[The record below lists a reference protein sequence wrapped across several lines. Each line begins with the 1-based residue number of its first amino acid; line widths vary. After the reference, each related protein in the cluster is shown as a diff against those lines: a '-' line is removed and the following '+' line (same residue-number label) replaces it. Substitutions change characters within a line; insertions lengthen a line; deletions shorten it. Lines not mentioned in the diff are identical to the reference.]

1 VEQVPV
7 RQVRAV
13 YTPETITVYQSYPV
27 PIALAAARAGRFVP
41 PFKRDR
47 MSWLRPSFMWMMYR
61 CRWATAD
68 GQDRVLAVEM
78 TREGFEWA
86 LAHSCLGQYDHTF
99 HPDREQW
106 TQALKES
113 PVRIQW
119 EPERSLALTPLPYR
133 SLQVGLGVDV
143 IDKFV
148 QEWTVGITDVTHL
161 ARRIGEQVRRGDEH
175 RARSMLPNEMPYP
188 LPASIA
194 AALRVST

>member
-1 VEQVPV
+1 M
-7 RQVRAV
+7 RAV
-13 YTPETITVYQSYPV
+13 YTPETITVYQAYPV

-47 MSWLRPSFMWMMYR
+47 ISWLRPSFRWMMYR
-61 CRWATAD
+61 CRWASAD

-78 TREGFEWA
+78 SREGFEWA
-86 LAHSCLGQYDHTF
+86 LGHSCLAQYDHTF
-99 HPDREQW
+99 HADREQW
-106 TQALKES
+106 TNALKES

-133 SLQVGLGVDV
+133 ALQVGLGVDV
-143 IDKFV
+143 IDRYV

-175 RARSMLPNEMPYP
+175 RAQAMLPDEMPYP
-188 LPASIA
+188 LPP
-194 AALRVST
+194 ALAKSLHVTV

>member
-1 VEQVPV
+1 M
-7 RQVRAV
+7 
-13 YTPETITVYQSYPV
+13 YTPETITVYQAYPV
-27 PIALAAARAGRFVP
+27 PIALAAARAGRFVA

-47 MSWLRPSFMWMMYR
+47 MSWLRPSFRWMMYR
-61 CRWATAD
+61 CRWASAD

-86 LAHSCLGQYDHTF
+86 LGHSCLAQYDHTF
-99 HPDREQW
+99 HTDREHW
-106 TQALKES
+106 TNALKDS

-133 SLQVGLGVDV
+133 ALQVGLGVDV

-175 RARSMLPNEMPYP
+175 RAQAMLPDEMPYP
-188 LPASIA
+188 LPAPIA